1 MKGTDPELRERQG
14 GRTGFSSAGEDFRG
28 RRLDLNDLLVP
39 RPASTFFLRA
49 EEETELGGGI
59 RAGDI
64 LVTDRSL
71 DPDLVGGSLVVA
83 VVHGEMLLRL
93 VYRRRGR
100 LWFVSGGPESAVE
113 VTEESDFQVWG
124 VVIYVLH
131 PVDPR

>member
-1 MKGTDPELRERQG
+1 MKGTDPDLRERQG

-28 RRLDLNDLLVP
+28 RRLDLNDLLVR

-59 RAGDI
+59 WAGDI
-64 LVTDRSL
+64 LVTDRAL

-83 VVHGEMLLRL
+83 VVQGEMLLRL

-100 LWFVSGGPESAVE
+100 LWLVSGGAGSAVE

-131 PVDPR
+131 PVDTR